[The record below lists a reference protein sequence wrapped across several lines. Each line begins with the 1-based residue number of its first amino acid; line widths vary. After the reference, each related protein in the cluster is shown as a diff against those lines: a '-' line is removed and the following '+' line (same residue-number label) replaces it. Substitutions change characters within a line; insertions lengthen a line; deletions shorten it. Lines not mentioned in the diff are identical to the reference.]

1 LIRHLRGLASEEDV
15 DGAGHRGDPVR
26 RAGTESGGG
35 EDAGQASNHVQL
47 VRSTRQQW
55 LLGQRYRDPD
65 GQPRPGRG
73 RGQRGERTG
82 KQGETS
88 IEYSTHGRLAKD
100 GGIDA
105 KLPGLGRIA
114 VSFEQ
119 TKVHR
124 VKFVNPACGN
134 PVTRLRKGVF
144 TGTIAFHGE
153 GGFTKVHRRSAQ
165 GQIRETFRH
174 VCDEGEAVEPTG
186 PIGTPNSQSL
196 FVAGEGGGGT
206 ISFSAA
212 GPPPLD
218 PSLPPSGLATV
229 LFWAR
234 YLGELRGMQ
243 VSAYVAATSGSNRF
257 SVTTTAGA
265 PTDAMVKPP
274 APFAGEAVFH
284 LESPTTAS
292 WAGDLR
298 VELPGVG
305 AVALAGPGTWAALCE
320 GIPCTETLPPGVR

>member
-1 LIRHLRGLASEEDV
+1 VLVIAAIPF
-15 DGAGHRGDPVR
+15 AGPAP
-26 RAGTESGGG
+26 RAAAARTQVKPPTTSSSFEVP
-35 EDAGQASNHVQL
+35 ASNGYWVS
-47 VRSTRQQW
+47 VTATRTAN
-55 LLGQRYRDPD
+55 
-65 GQPRPGRG
+65 RG
-73 RGQRGERTG
+73 PAEVAVSAVNERGKR
-82 KQGETS
+82 GETS